1 MNISKSIL
9 MKWILYA
16 FLFVLTT
23 ALTAFL
29 FAIVI
34 WFTNLLLWIIIPSS
48 LIYCATSLISTGLFL
63 FLLFVAWRKKTGCLM
78 AISLG
83 GIIVPGLLLVL
94 MLVSPFIKIDRSSH
108 QKSNRRQPLKSPS
121 GKYVL
126 TVPIERS
133 KERRGSLGFG
143 SPYWHVTISDPNG
156 NILYRD
162 PEEDFP
168 GWFGTYWVWDEED
181 RVWLYGSD
189 SGTFFYECT
198 DRIWTRHEWVYGKTV
213 LGEKYIGPPE
223 SLYPR
228 YFDTESRG
236 RLFN

>member
-1 MNISKSIL
+1 

-16 FLFVLTT
+16 FLFVLTA

-34 WFTNLLLWIIIPSS
+34 WFTSLFLWLIIPST
-48 LIYCATSLISTGLFL
+48 LIYCATSLISIGLFL
-63 FLLFVAWRKKTGCLM
+63 FLLFVGWRKKTGWLM
-78 AISLG
+78 VISLS
-83 GIIVPGLLLVL
+83 GIVVPGMILVL
-94 MLVSPFIKIDRSSH
+94 MLVSPFIKIDRSTH
-108 QKSNRRQPLKSPS
+108 QKPNRRQPLTSPS

-156 NILYRD
+156 SVLYRD

-189 SGTFFYECT
+189 TGTVFYECV
-198 DRIWTRHEWVYGKTV
+198 DGIWTRRERGYGKKGQ
-213 LGEKYIGPPE
+213 GEKDIEPPE

-228 YFDTESRG
+228 YFDTESK
-236 RLFN
+236 

>member
-1 MNISKSIL
+1 MKIMKISKSNL
-9 MKWILYA
+9 SKWILYA
-16 FLFVLTT
+16 TLFVLTT
-23 ALTAFL
+23 TLTAFL
-29 FAIVI
+29 FAIVF
-34 WFTNLLLWIIIPSS
+34 WFTSLFLWLIIPSS
-48 LIYCATSLISTGLFL
+48 LIYCVTTLISIGLFL
-63 FLLFVAWRKKTGCLM
+63 YLLLVSWRKRMGWIM

-83 GIIVPGLLLVL
+83 GTLVPCLILVL
-94 MLVSPFIKIDRSSH
+94 MLVSLFIKIDRSSH
-108 QKSNRRQPLKSPS
+108 QKPNQRQPLKSPS

-181 RVWLYGSD
+181 RVWLYASD
-189 SGTFFYECT
+189 TGTVFYECV
-198 DRIWTRHEWVYGKTV
+198 DGIWTRHERGYVKKGH
-213 LGEKYIGPPE
+213 GEKDIKTPE

-228 YFDTESRG
+228 
-236 RLFN
+236 